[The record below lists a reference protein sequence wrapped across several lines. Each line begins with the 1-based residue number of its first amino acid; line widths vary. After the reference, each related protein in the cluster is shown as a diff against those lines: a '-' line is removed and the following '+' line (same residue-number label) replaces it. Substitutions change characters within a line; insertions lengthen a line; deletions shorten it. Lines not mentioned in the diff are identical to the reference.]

1 MYLQNNNT
9 IGLYNRLKYTKYQPH
24 TDMLQCWNEFTNGL
38 FLNVKRGVD
47 GEMRIPLAYKLNKT
61 VSLIKNLVMSA

>member
-1 MYLQNNNT
+1 
-9 IGLYNRLKYTKYQPH
+9 
-24 TDMLQCWNEFTNGL
+24 MLQCWNEFTNGF

-47 GEMRIPLAYKLNKT
+47 GEMRIPLADKLNKT